1 MSRPAWHA
9 STGDVIPG
17 GIKPTDHWHVETND
31 NTCSRCR
38 QDVPE
43 EDVPLLLW
51 SDDGN
56 DMLIYCGK
64 CMGWEPPLDDEA
76 A

>member
-1 MSRPAWHA
+1 MTLPHWH
-9 STGDVIPG
+9 GDVKGVIPE

-38 QDVPE
+38 HDVPE
-43 EDVPLLLW
+43 DDVPLILW

-56 DMLIYCGK
+56 DMLIYCPK
-64 CMGWEPPLDDEA
+64 CMGWEPPLDEEA